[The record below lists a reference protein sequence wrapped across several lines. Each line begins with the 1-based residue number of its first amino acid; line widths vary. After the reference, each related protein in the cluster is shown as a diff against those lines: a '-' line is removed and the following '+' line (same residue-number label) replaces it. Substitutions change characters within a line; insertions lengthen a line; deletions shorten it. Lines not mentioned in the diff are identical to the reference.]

1 MCRYRGCGCRQGEST
16 GRPIGFE
23 LFDEYDVEELAE
35 TAAQRALTKLNARP
49 APSGAMP
56 VVIGCGGGGVLFH
69 EACGHGL
76 EADLVKN
83 RHQYSLS
90 EPVKSSKRTGDTN

>member
-1 MCRYRGCGCRQGEST
+1 MQTGREST

-35 TAAQRALTKLNARP
+35 TAAQRALTKLNATRTQRSN
-49 APSGAMP
+49 ASSHRLWRRRS
-56 VVIGCGGGGVLFH
+56 LFH

-90 EPVKSSKRTGDTN
+90 EPVNK

>member
-1 MCRYRGCGCRQGEST
+1 MANSDGVYASDDQVRTLFSVACVATGDAGMQTGREST

-49 APSGAMP
+49 APAEQ
-56 VVIGCGGGGVLFH
+56 C
-69 EACGHGL
+69 
-76 EADLVKN
+76 
-83 RHQYSLS
+83 Q
-90 EPVKSSKRTGDTN
+90 

>member
-1 MCRYRGCGCRQGEST
+1 MQTGREST

-56 VVIGCGGGGVLFH
+56 VVIGVAAAEF
-69 EACGHGL
+69 
-76 EADLVKN
+76 
-83 RHQYSLS
+83 
-90 EPVKSSKRTGDTN
+90 SSMKHAVTD